1 MGYVGYVGDVG
12 DMGNTGEGDA
22 RSTDW
27 AAAAADGLV
36 ARLRAEATPERAEKE
51 KAYLKSQLA
60 FLGASVPSI
69 RRAAVALHRAESGL
83 DHDGVVELVQT
94 LWRRGIHELRM
105 AAVELLDLYDDRL
118 SPRDAPLL
126 ERLLRESRT
135 WALVDGLA
143 ATVTGGLRERFPH
156 ELDPVLARWAVDDD
170 FWLRRA
176 SLLAYLP
183 GLRRG
188 EGDFDRFAALAD
200 PMLED
205 REFFIRKAIGWVLR
219 ETAKKRPALVVAW
232 LEPRLDRASGLTVR
246 EAIKHV
252 PEAERRRLA

>member
-1 MGYVGYVGDVG
+1 MRHVGGVGYMEDR
-12 DMGNTGEGDA
+12 DA
-22 RSTDW
+22 R
-27 AAAAADGLV
+27 AADW
-36 ARLRAEATPERAEKE
+36 
-51 KAYLKSQLA
+51 
-60 FLGASVPSI
+60 
-69 RRAAVALHRAESGL
+69 GL
-83 DHDGVVELVQT
+83 DHDGLVELVET

-105 AAVELLDLYDDRL
+105 AAVELLE
-118 SPRDAPLL
+118 PLI
-126 ERLLRESRT
+126 RESRT

-143 ATVTGGLRERFPH
+143 ATVTGGLRERFPD
-156 ELDPVLARWAVDDD
+156 EVNPVLARWAVGDH

-188 EGDFDRFAALAD
+188 EGDFDRFVALAD

-219 ETAKKRPALVVAW
+219 ETAKKRPALVVDW

-252 PEAERRRLA
+252 PETERRRLGC

>member
-1 MGYVGYVGDVG
+1 MTRPDGSDRL
-12 DMGNTGEGDA
+12 E
-22 RSTDW
+22 
-27 AAAAADGLV
+27 AAADGLV
-36 ARLRAEATPERAEKE
+36 ARLRAEATPERAAKE
-51 KAYLKSQLA
+51 KAYLKSQLT

-83 DHDGVVELVQT
+83 AHDGVVALVDT

-126 ERLLRESRT
+126 ERLIRESRT

-143 ATVTGGLRERFPH
+143 ATVTGGLRERFTAG
-156 ELDPVLARWAVDDD
+156 LDPVLARWAVDDD

-219 ETAKKRPALVVAW
+219 ETAKKRPALVVDW
-232 LEPRLDRASGLTVR
+232 LAPRLDRASGLTVR

-252 PEAERRRLA
+252 PEAERRRLTG

>member
-1 MGYVGYVGDVG
+1 MSHVGGVGYSEDP
-12 DMGNTGEGDA
+12 DA
-22 RSTDW
+22 RGADW
-27 AAAAADGLV
+27 AAAAADTLI
-36 ARLRAEATPERAEKE
+36 ARLRAEASPERAEKE
-51 KAYLKSQLA
+51 KAYLKSELM

-69 RRAAVALHRAESGL
+69 RRAAVALHRADRGL
-83 DHDGVVELVQT
+83 DHDGLVELVET

-126 ERLLRESRT
+126 ERLLRGSRT

-143 ATVTGGLRERFPH
+143 ATVTGGLRERAP
-156 ELDPVLARWAVDDD
+156 DQMDSVLARWAVDDD

-188 EGDFDRFAALAD
+188 EGDFDRFVALAD

-219 ETAKKRPALVVAW
+219 ETAKKRPALVVDW

-252 PEAERRRLA
+252 PETERRRLGC